1 MGSVKTFSQF
11 YEAAIKG
18 ITITFGRFQPP
29 TTGHGKLLDRVAA
42 EAGSSPHRI
51 YASQSADG
59 KSNPLEYDEKIKIM
73 RAMFPRHARSII
85 QDSAIRTVLDAAASA
100 YKDGFTRLTLV
111 VGGDRV
117 AELSEL
123 MHRYDGV
130 KRPTGF
136 YAFPDGINVVSAG
149 GRDPDAEGV
158 EGMSGSKMR
167 AAVTGG
173 NIKAF
178 ASGLPA
184 GYDGGKDLFA
194 LMRKRMKLPELVN
207 FREHVR
213 LSHVSDIR
221 EKFVMGEA
229 FPINSRAMIV
239 ATNEGVTIVGHG
251 PNYVLTRADD
261 GSTKRRWLED
271 LKACKETGVSLP
283 SPGQWASAA
292 FMEACGRESAFRLSH
307 IDRFGNE
314 RLFETR
320 QEISEA
326 LAAIGKLNPKYKES
340 FHVRRNSGS
349 GRANAVTFREV
360 AWIPNFHIP

>member
-18 ITITFGRFQPP
+18 VAITFGRFQPP
-29 TTGHGKLLDRVAA
+29 TIGHGKLLDQVAA

-51 YASQSADG
+51 YASQSVDA
-59 KSNPLEYDEKIKIM
+59 KNNPLEYVEKIKIM
-73 RAMFPRHARSII
+73 RAMFPRHARNII
-85 QDSAIRTVLDAAASA
+85 QNSAIRTVLDAADAA

-130 KRPTGF
+130 KRSTGF
-136 YAFPDGINVVSAG
+136 YTFPDGINVVSAG
-149 GRDPDAEGV
+149 VRDPDADGV

-167 AAVTGG
+167 AAAASG
-173 NIKAF
+173 NMQAF
-178 ASGLPA
+178 ASGLPR
-184 GYDGGKDLFA
+184 GYDFSALFA
-194 LMRKRMKLPELVN
+194 LIRRRMNLPGLVN
-207 FREHVR
+207 FREHVQ

-221 EKFVMGEA
+221 EKFVTGEA
-229 FPINSRAMIV
+229 FPINSRATII

-251 PNYVLTRADD
+251 PNYVLTRAND

-271 LKACKETGVSLP
+271 LQSREDTRVPLTG
-283 SPGQWASAA
+283 GQWATAA
-292 FMEACGRESAFRLSH
+292 FMEACDGESASRLCH

-314 RLFETR
+314 RLFETPK
-320 QEISEA
+320 EISEA

-340 FHVRRNSGS
+340 FHVGRNSGS
-349 GRANAVTFREV
+349 EHTNAVTFREV
-360 AWIPNFHIP
+360 AWTPNFHIA